1 MTVTTTTLTRA
12 AGVSAVAG
20 GLLFLAVQI
29 NHPHLDPAF
38 ATTTEFAIRQTMKI
52 SFAVLSLIGVTG
64 VYLRQVKQVGVL
76 GLVGYVLLG
85 AAFLA
90 LMCVEVMGV
99 VALPVLAHSDPHY
112 VSDVL
117 AVATNGTATGDL
129 GLFPVLNSGAGL
141 ALVGGG
147 LLFGIAVFRARVL
160 NRWPAALLAVGVV
173 ATLAIHLLPQV
184 NERLFA
190 VPIGVALAGLGVAL
204 LIEQRN
210 RTGASARPV
219 DAARLDTADV
229 K

>member
-38 ATTTEFAIRQTMKI
+38 ATTPEFAIRQTMKI
-52 SFAVLSLIGVTG
+52 AFASLSLVGMTG
-64 VYLRQVKQVGVL
+64 VYLRQVKQAGIL
-76 GLVGYVLLG
+76 GLVGYVLLS

-90 LMCVEVMGV
+90 MTCVEVMGV
-99 VALPVLAHSDPHY
+99 VALPVLAHSDPRY
-112 VSDVL
+112 VGDVL
-117 AVATNGTATGDL
+117 AVATGGTATGDL
-129 GLFPVLNSGAGL
+129 GLFTALNTGVGL
-141 ALVGGG
+141 ALVSGG
-147 LLFGIAVFRARVL
+147 LLFGIAVFRARIL

-173 ATLAIHLLPQV
+173 ATLAIHVLPQV

-190 VPIGVALAGLGVAL
+190 DPIGNALGGLGIAL

-210 RTGASARPV
+210 RTGGQVRVAGAVP
-219 DAARLDTADV
+219 LDTAGV